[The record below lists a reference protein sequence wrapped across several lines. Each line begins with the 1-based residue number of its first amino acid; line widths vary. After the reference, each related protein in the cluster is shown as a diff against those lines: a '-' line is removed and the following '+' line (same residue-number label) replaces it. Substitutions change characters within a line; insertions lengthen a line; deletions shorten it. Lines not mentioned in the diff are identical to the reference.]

1 MMNAIAIT
9 EARNDLY
16 NIVNRAFSIN
26 ERTIIAKKG
35 KNVAAVIGL
44 EDLEFLNNLD
54 EAEDRVLAEMADEA
68 MKEPG
73 ENISL
78 QNMKKHFGRG

>member
-1 MMNAIAIT
+1 MMTAIAIT
-9 EARNDLY
+9 QARNDFS
-16 NIVNRAFSIN
+16 NIVNRAFCGN

-35 KNVAAVIGL
+35 KNIAAVVGM
-44 EDLEFLNNLD
+44 EDLEFLKNME
-54 EAEDRVLAEMADEA
+54 EAEDMMLAEMADEA

-78 QNMKKHFGRG
+78 EEMKKHFGRH

>member
-1 MMNAIAIT
+1 MMKAIAIT

-35 KNVAAVIGL
+35 KNIATVIGL
-44 EDLEFLNNLD
+44 EDFEFLNHLD

-68 MKEPG
+68 MKKAG

-78 QNMKKHFGRG
+78 QEMKKHFGR

>member
-1 MMNAIAIT
+1 MNAIAIT
-9 EARNDLY
+9 QVRNDLSD
-16 NIVNRAFSIN
+16 IVNRAFCIN

-35 KNVAAVIGL
+35 KNVAAVIGMEDFELLKNL
-44 EDLEFLNNLD
+44 E
-54 EAEDRVLAEMADEA
+54 EAEDMVLAEMADEA

-78 QNMKKHFGRG
+78 EEMKKHFGRD

>member
-1 MMNAIAIT
+1 MNAIAIT
-9 EARNDLY
+9 QVRNDLSD
-16 NIVNRAFSIN
+16 IVNRAFCIN

-35 KNVAAVIGL
+35 KNVAAVIGMEDFELLKSL
-44 EDLEFLNNLD
+44 E
-54 EAEDRVLAEMADEA
+54 EAEDMVLAEMADEA

-78 QNMKKHFGRG
+78 EEMKKHFGRD

>member
-1 MMNAIAIT
+1 MNAIAIT
-9 EARNDLY
+9 QARNDLY
-16 NIVNRAFSIN
+16 NIVNRAFCN

-35 KNVAAVIGL
+35 KNVAAVIGM
-44 EDLEFLNNLD
+44 EDLDFLENLE

-78 QNMKKHFGRG
+78 QEMKKLFGRC